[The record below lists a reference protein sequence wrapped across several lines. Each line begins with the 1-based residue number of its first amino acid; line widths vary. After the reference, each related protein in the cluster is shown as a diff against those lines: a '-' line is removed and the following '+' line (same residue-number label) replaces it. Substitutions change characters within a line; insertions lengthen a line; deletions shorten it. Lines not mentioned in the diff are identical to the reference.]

1 MLKLLSFKLVSV
13 KKKPLQ
19 KKKKVAFN
27 LHIYY
32 TLSLNIS
39 FKVITNFKCFNS
51 IKSYLLFF
59 GGIYSIV

>member
-13 KKKPLQ
+13 KKNHC

-32 TLSLNIS
+32 TLSLNTS
-39 FKVITNFKCFNS
+39 FKVITNFKCFN
-51 IKSYLLFF
+51 
-59 GGIYSIV
+59 

>member
-13 KKKPLQ
+13 KKNHC

-27 LHIYY
+27 LHIYC
-32 TLSLNIS
+32 TLSLNTS